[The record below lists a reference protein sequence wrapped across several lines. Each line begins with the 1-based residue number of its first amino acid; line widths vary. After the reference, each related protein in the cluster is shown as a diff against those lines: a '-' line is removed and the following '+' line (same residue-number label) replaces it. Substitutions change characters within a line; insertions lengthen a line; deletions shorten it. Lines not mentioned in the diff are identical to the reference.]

1 MTTEPIKKGSDAM
14 LGLFKRQ
21 TGTKVKMVVEYELD
35 YDEKINKDNVNDIVD
50 RNDIIRDASNIV
62 AIRDLEFKSIRN

>member
-1 MTTEPIKKGSDAM
+1 M

-35 YDEKINKDNVNDIVD
+35 YDEKINKDNVNDIID
-50 RNDIIRDASNIV
+50 IRDILKDPNNITG
-62 AIRDLEFKSIRN
+62 IRDVEFKTIKN

>member
-1 MTTEPIKKGSDAM
+1 M

-50 RNDIIRDASNIV
+50 MNDIVGNPQNIV
-62 AIRDLEFKSIRN
+62 GIRNIKFENIRS

>member
-1 MTTEPIKKGSDAM
+1 M

-35 YDEKINKDNVNDIVD
+35 YDEKINKDNVNDIID
-50 RNDIIRDASNIV
+50 MNDIIRNTSNIV
-62 AIRDLEFKSIRN
+62 AIRDLEFKVIRS